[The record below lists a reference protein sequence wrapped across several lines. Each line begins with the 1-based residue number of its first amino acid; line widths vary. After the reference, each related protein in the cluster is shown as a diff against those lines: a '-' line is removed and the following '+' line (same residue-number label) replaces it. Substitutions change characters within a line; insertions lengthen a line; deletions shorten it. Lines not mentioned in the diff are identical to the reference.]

1 VNRLSQP
8 PRTARIFDAG
18 DRHVTGRESAK
29 DSVESQRGS
38 AQRTVLIV
46 VAALAL
52 LVLGVAFFLRGGETK
67 PPAAITNAG
76 VGALASNAT
85 DLAANTADTPLATSD
100 ELAARHSGT
109 VAGVRLSGPGKLDGR
124 VLERATS
131 NGIGGVRVDLLP
143 VPPAGAAFLGRML
156 RMSGMGDEMSQ
167 RILPVAVAL
176 TSADGSFHFQGV
188 RQGTYYLDARGEYH
202 VPDSVVRARV
212 LASGAGGPIDVFV
225 NAGGRVVGR
234 VLTPD
239 GKPAIAAKL
248 VLVPGPSNF
257 LTTARSGD
265 LRWLET
271 LSAKDG
277 TFQIGGVPPGS
288 GFEITCSGAGFA
300 LSHALDIEVKAGQ
313 DTQVVV
319 QTRIGGVVV
328 GRVMSNVEGKDP
340 VPLAEAHLGAVPRGL
355 RNLRCVEDVLEA
367 THCTTAADGSYV
379 MRNVPPGEVD
389 LIAIAWEHLP
399 AVGARAALADGAQIQ
414 ATDIVLSKGPM
425 VKGRVVD
432 TQGNPVPGV
441 QTRWN
446 LVNWKNFQ
454 FDFSFAPLMMAAV
467 KGLDL
472 PKTDADGRFF
482 AGAIAGEPD
491 YSIDFTKAGFV
502 DQEFKWNPA
511 RDGAEITV
519 VMRRGSA
526 VEGVVMDAEKAEPV
540 TSFTITGG
548 DRVDT
553 EPDAPG
559 SKNPFSGGLLIED
572 KGGRF
577 KLDSVKP
584 GMASL
589 TFSAPGFL
597 TKTIENIEVKEGEST
612 RGVIVNLT
620 PGGIVRGRVLDA
632 AGNGVAGAQ
641 VLATSGRG
649 GAMDVEEERQ
659 RARERRN
666 RRGNGPPRGMFGGG
680 GMGGGSGADMLP
692 PGMMAYAASMGLLGD
707 KTVLTNKEGAF
718 EITGVAPGTFKV
730 LAFHRDHTSAAST
743 DLTMPETGALEG
755 VVVTLPKGGG
765 VQGIV
770 HDRRGAPVGDELV
783 IAFSPAAFDP
793 NSASASGGLY
803 QGHSNKDGQYD
814 IQHVAPGSYFL
825 VATRGDEELNPMSFM
840 GTMNFDL
847 VTVPP
852 DETVKFDLV
861 DSSAGACKV
870 FGVVTYKGEPVSRG
884 NLSAISYDTDNL
896 LGVEF
901 KAAKMMDGGRY
912 EFAGLAPGE
921 YQLNLDGSGPQ
932 VRMTLDVPDQPE
944 LRVDLALPEGGL
956 EGKVVDDATNQPI
969 SGCEVVIRSTEK
981 MEGQGLLGSFLS
993 REGRASRD
1001 TSDDKGLF
1009 SFERLAGGEYEVTVR
1024 GPKRGDTK
1032 GKYAPADAVRVKIDD
1047 NRTEH
1052 GFVVRLQSS
1061 LALKGQIVDARKQPI
1076 AGATVLVSL
1085 QKGGYD
1091 LLERAKSDAAGHF
1104 EVNGL
1109 SPGTYKATATI
1120 DGYADGTTNNI
1131 KIERNGKLVETE
1143 VVMQKGALVSVRIYQ
1158 SNGAPASGARAELK
1172 ALKGENT
1179 TDPANAGKALQ
1190 GLFTGEGAA
1199 DANGRIDLG
1208 RYLPGEYRLDAQRGF
1223 SKATNPKVV
1232 IPAGQDE
1239 VELRIDLP

>member
-1 VNRLSQP
+1 MNRLIHTRLA
-8 PRTARIFDAG
+8 PRNDP
-18 DRHVTGRESAK
+18 GREQRVAARRRAPA
-29 DSVESQRGS
+29 QRRGS
-38 AQRTVLIV
+38 AQRSVIVL
-46 VAALAL
+46 VAVLAL
-52 LVLGVAFFLRGGETK
+52 LVLGVAFFLRSNPTK
-67 PPAAITNAG
+67 APAAITNTGG
-76 VGALASNAT
+76 VAPSASTAE
-85 DLAANTADTPLATSD
+85 LAASGHETELATND

-109 VAGVRLSGPGKLDGR
+109 AAGVRLSGPGKLDGR
-124 VLERATS
+124 VIERATS
-131 NGIGGVRVDLLP
+131 AGIGGARVELLP

-167 RILPVAVAL
+167 RVQPVAVAI
-176 TSADGSFHFQGV
+176 SAADGSFHFQGV
-188 RQGTYYLDARGEYH
+188 RQGTYYVDARGEYH
-202 VPDSVVRARV
+202 VPETVVRARV
-212 LASGAGGPIDVFV
+212 LASGSGGPIEVFV

-234 VLTPD
+234 VLTPE
-239 GKPAIAAKL
+239 GKPAKAAKL
-248 VLVPGPSNF
+248 VLVPGPANF

-265 LRWLET
+265 LRWLDT
-271 LSAKDG
+271 SSAKDG
-277 TFQIGGVPPGS
+277 TFVIGGVPPGS
-288 GFEITCSGAGFA
+288 GYEITCSGEGFA

-313 DTQVVV
+313 DTEVVV
-319 QTRIGGVVV
+319 HTRVGGVVV

-340 VPLAEAHLGAVPRGL
+340 TPLAEAHLGAVPRGL
-355 RNLRCVEDVLEA
+355 RNLRCVEEILEE

-432 TQGNPVPGV
+432 SEGNPVPGV

-491 YSIDFTKAGFV
+491 FSIDFTKAGFV
-502 DQEFKWNPA
+502 DQEFKWNPT
-511 RDGAEITV
+511 RDGPEITV
-519 VMRRGSA
+519 VMKRGSA
-526 VEGVVMDAEKAEPV
+526 VEGIVMDAEKAEPV

-553 EPDAPG
+553 EPEAPG

-597 TKTIENIEVKEGEST
+597 SKTVENIEVKEGEAT

-620 PGGIVRGRVLDA
+620 PGGVVRGRVLDA

-641 VLATSGRG
+641 VLASAGRG

-659 RARERRN
+659 RARERRT
-666 RRGNGPPRGMFGGG
+666 RRGNGPPRGMMFG
-680 GMGGGSGADMLP
+680 GGGSGADMLP

-707 KTVLTNKEGAF
+707 KAVLTNAQGAF
-718 EITGVAPGTFKV
+718 EVTGVAPGNFK
-730 LAFHRDHTSAAST
+730 LFAFHRDHTSGVTS
-743 DLTMPETGALEG
+743 DLTMPETGAVEG

-765 VQGIV
+765 IQGIV

-793 NSASASGGLY
+793 NSASAGGGLY
-803 QGHSNKDGQYD
+803 QGHSNKDGQYE
-814 IQHVAPGSYFL
+814 ITHVAPGSYFL

-847 VTVPP
+847 VTVPA

-870 FGVVTYKGEPVSRG
+870 FGVITYKGEPIGRG
-884 NLSAISYDTDNL
+884 NLAAISYDTDNL

-921 YQLNLDGSGPQ
+921 YQLNLDNSGPQ
-932 VRMTLDVPDQPE
+932 VRMMLDVPDQAE

-969 SGCEVVIRSTEK
+969 AACDVVIRSTEK
-981 MEGQGLLGSFLS
+981 QEGQGLLGSFLS

-1001 TSDDKGLF
+1001 TTDDKGLF

-1047 NRTEH
+1047 NRTERD
-1052 GFVVRLQSS
+1052 FVVRLQSS
-1061 LALKGQIVDARKQPI
+1061 LSLKGEVVDARKQPI
-1076 AGATVLVSL
+1076 VGATVLVSL

-1091 LLERAKSDAAGHF
+1091 LLERAKSDAAGRF
-1104 EVNGL
+1104 EINGL
-1109 SPGTYKATATI
+1109 SAGTYKATATI

-1131 KIERNGKLVETE
+1131 KIERNGKIVDTE
-1143 VVMQKGALVSVRIYQ
+1143 IVMQKGALVSVRVYQ

-1172 ALKGENT
+1172 PLKGENT
-1179 TDPANAGKALQ
+1179 ADPANAGKALQ

-1199 DANGRIDLG
+1199 DSSGHIDLG

-1232 IPAGQDE
+1232 IPADRDE
-1239 VELRIDLP
+1239 IELRIDLP